1 MSEDMSDKE
10 AEEILRSFNEGKQ
23 NIHSFLTNVI
33 KAPDT
38 TKTGNLTIDELGYP
52 KLPVRTYK
60 ELELFCNDVW
70 SEKEG
75 WGNYFNK
82 MSEIQTSTSLSKDA
96 ILLKLSATL
105 RKELADVSPERKE
118 MKENKGWFKSKDNQ
132 QQGSIQ

>member
-1 MSEDMSDKE
+1 MAEDITEQE
-10 AEEILRSFNEGKQ
+10 AQEILRSFNEGKQ
-23 NIHSFLTNVI
+23 NIHSFLTNVV

-38 TKTGNLTIDELGYP
+38 TKTGNLNQDELGYP

-70 SEKEG
+70 NQKDN
-75 WGNYFNK
+75 WGTYFNK

-118 MKENKGWFKSKDNQ
+118 IKENKGWFKSNKSD
-132 QQGSIQ
+132 SIQS

>member
-1 MSEDMSDKE
+1 MAEDITEQE
-10 AEEILRSFNEGKQ
+10 AQEILRSFNEGKQ
-23 NIHSFLTNVI
+23 NIHSFLTNVV

-38 TKTGNLTIDELGYP
+38 TKTGNLNQDELGHP
-52 KLPVRTYK
+52 KIPVRTYK

-70 SEKEG
+70 NQKEN
-75 WGNYFNK
+75 WGTYFNK

-118 MKENKGWFKSKDNQ
+118 IKENKGWFKSNKQEN
-132 QQGSIQ
+132 IQS

>member
-1 MSEDMSDKE
+1 MTDKE

-38 TKTGNLTIDELGYP
+38 TKTGNLNQDELGYP

-60 ELELFCNDVW
+60 ELELFCNEIWGVKDD
-70 SEKEG
+70 

-105 RKELADVSPERKE
+105 RKELADVSPERKP
-118 MKENKGWFKSKDNQ
+118 MSDNKGWFKSKDNQ
-132 QQGSIQ
+132 NTNS